1 MRASPQ
7 FENLTPWTFLVI
19 LTTFKI
25 IGRPSGAFTP
35 LPLSEISPVIWE
47 TIALTIAAA
56 LLGLGK
62 LLSRLTPYPVARVGI
77 AIGTYVMIPV
87 VTLLARGL
95 VDARADLAET
105 FLRFPESLSITL
117 VSAGVAIVLVY
128 PLSRVRERE
137 RELSREEATLAH
149 IQVTATQEKTDAHNA
164 ISSQVTAVVVP
175 EVDRVLDII
184 KSGPLSA
191 SRVDSL
197 VTEIQHSISEVFR
210 PFSQRLISQTSS
222 DVGLPR
228 PALPAAGKRLGLQ
241 EKVPLRFAILPA
253 QTSAV
258 LAGFFIAVMARDFV
272 SVTEI
277 SLQLVAVSIGL
288 SLSLWALLTLVR
300 KLVPRGGKLNQSGAF
315 ILTAG
320 FLVPSVALPFHILR
334 AIPDDWLGYS
344 TWGFTTDFPNLL
356 IASIT
361 CGIAL
366 AAGGVFHAR
375 KQELITRTEKLQAET
390 NRQISALRAEIWHIN
405 RQTALMVHGSLQ
417 GALIATGLQLQRC
430 GTSESE
436 ISTVIQRLE
445 DGLKKVTHAES
456 VKPVREFLDSLTEA
470 WGGIVALRWR
480 ARDETLATLDQHP
493 AMSAALTEIAREGV
507 NNAIF
512 HGDAQTVEIF
522 LDITPAG
529 NAQIVV
535 EDDGGGT
542 NGKQRAGLGTELLD
556 SVTIR
561 WALTRDGAHTR
572 LTAELAIL
580 EAD

>member
-197 VTEIQHSISEVFR
+197 VTEIQHSISEVLR

-300 KLVPRGGKLNQSGAF
+300 KLVPRGGKLNQPGAF

-334 AIPDDWLGYS
+334 GIPDDWLGYS

-356 IASIT
+356 VASVT

-445 DGLKKVTHAES
+445 DGLKKVTHTES

>member
-62 LLSRLTPYPVARVGI
+62 LLSWLTPYPVARVGI

-117 VSAGVAIVLVY
+117 VSAGVAVALVY
-128 PLSRVRERE
+128 PLSRVKERE
-137 RELSREEATLAH
+137 RELSREEATLAQ
-149 IQVTATQEKTDAHNA
+149 IQLTASQEKTDAHNA

-222 DVGLPR
+222 DVGSPR

-300 KLVPRGGKLNQSGAF
+300 KLVPRWGKLNQPGAF

-334 AIPDDWLGYS
+334 AIPDDWHGYS

-356 IASIT
+356 VASVT

-417 GALIATGLQLQRC
+417 GALIATGLQLQRY

>member
-137 RELSREEATLAH
+137 RELSREEATLAQ
-149 IQVTATQEKTDAHNA
+149 IQLTASQEKTDAHNA

-222 DVGLPR
+222 DVGSPR

-300 KLVPRGGKLNQSGAF
+300 KLVPRGGKLNQPGAF

-334 AIPDDWLGYS
+334 GIPDDWLGYS

-356 IASIT
+356 VASVT

-445 DGLKKVTHAES
+445 DGLKKVTHTES

>member
-1 MRASPQ
+1 MRASPH
-7 FENLTPWTFLVI
+7 FENSMPWTFLAI
-19 LTTFKI
+19 LTILKNL
-25 IGRPSGAFTP
+25 GRPSGDFTP
-35 LPLSEISPVIWE
+35 APLSEISPVIWE

-62 LLSRLTPYPVARVGI
+62 LLSRLTPYPLARVGI
-77 AIGTYVMIPV
+77 AVGTYVMIPV

-95 VDARADLAET
+95 VDPRANIAET

-117 VSAGVAIVLVY
+117 VSAGVAIVLVD
-128 PLSRVRERE
+128 PLSRIKERE
-137 RELSREEATLAH
+137 RELSREEATLAQ
-149 IQVTATQEKTDAHNA
+149 IQVTARQEKTDAHNA
-164 ISSQVTAVVVP
+164 ITSQVTAVVVP
-175 EVDRVLDII
+175 EVDRVLEII

-191 SRVDSL
+191 GRVDSL
-197 VTEIQHSISEVFR
+197 VTEIQHSISEVLR
-210 PFSQRLISQTSS
+210 PFSQRLIFQTSS
-222 DVGLPR
+222 DVRLPR
-228 PALPAAGKRLGLQ
+228 PALPAAGRVLGLQ

-253 QTSAV
+253 QTGAV
-258 LAGFFIAVMARDFV
+258 LAGFLIAVMARDFV

-277 SLQLVAVSIGL
+277 SLQLIALSIAL

-300 KLVPRGGKLNQSGAF
+300 KLVPRGGKLNQAGAF

-320 FLVPSVALPFHILR
+320 FLVPSVALPFQILR

-356 IASIT
+356 VASVT

-375 KQELITRTEKLQAET
+375 KQELVTRTEKLQAET

-430 GTSESE
+430 GTNESE
-436 ISTVIQRLE
+436 ISTIIQRLE
-445 DGLKKVTHAES
+445 DGLKEVTHAES

-470 WGGIVALRWR
+470 WDGLVALRWR
-480 ARDETLATLDQHP
+480 AREETLATLDQHP

-529 NAQIVV
+529 NVKIVV
-535 EDDGGGT
+535 EDDGVGIRD
-542 NGKQRAGLGTELLD
+542 KQRAGLGTELLD

-572 LTAELAIL
+572 LSAELAIL

>member
-7 FENLTPWTFLVI
+7 FENLTPWTFLAI

-197 VTEIQHSISEVFR
+197 VTEIQHSISEVLR

-300 KLVPRGGKLNQSGAF
+300 KLVPRGGKLNQPGAF

-334 AIPDDWLGYS
+334 AIPDDWHGYS

-356 IASIT
+356 VASVT

-445 DGLKKVTHAES
+445 DGLKKVTHTES

>member
-62 LLSRLTPYPVARVGI
+62 LLSWLTPYPVARVGI

-137 RELSREEATLAH
+137 RELSREEATLAQ
-149 IQVTATQEKTDAHNA
+149 IQLTASQEKTDAHNA

-197 VTEIQHSISEVFR
+197 VTEIQHSISEVLR

-300 KLVPRGGKLNQSGAF
+300 KLVPRGGKLNQPGAF

-334 AIPDDWLGYS
+334 GIPDDWLGYS

-356 IASIT
+356 VASVT

-445 DGLKKVTHAES
+445 DGLKKVTHTES